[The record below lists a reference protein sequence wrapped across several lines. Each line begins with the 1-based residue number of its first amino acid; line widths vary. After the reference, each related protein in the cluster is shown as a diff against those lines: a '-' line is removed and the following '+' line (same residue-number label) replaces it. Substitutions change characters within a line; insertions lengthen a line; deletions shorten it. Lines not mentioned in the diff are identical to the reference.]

1 MGLSMG
7 KRDDNLTAQT
17 DLSLLEPVE
26 PAGKPIR
33 HLQYVLIVPVW
44 GDHHTALFLRYCIPF
59 LLTDG
64 NVGAFPDRRLQVH
77 VASRRSDF
85 VRMHKD
91 ANYRSLAAVA
101 DLRETEID
109 DLVDLSVPH
118 RAMTECYWHVTRSL
132 PRPDDTV
139 TILPTPDCIF
149 SRNALMKIVELIET
163 GWRGVMLCG
172 LRLTLET
179 AGPLLDQMVAASA
192 KGAGGVSER
201 ELCSVILNNLHPITL
216 SCNVASEEFMVNWPS
231 HVYWVAPDRSWLIA
245 HCFHLHPIAVR
256 GVPDS
261 IDIHTTI
268 DGDYLLGL
276 GVDAK
281 QLYIC
286 ADSDEFFCAELSP
299 HAKRILGPVGRLTK
313 RALVRFSVSGCN
325 PLHRG
330 FFAQSIRWRGPR
342 EARIPE
348 DVLRQAEEFCIA
360 VARGSKLEELRHSVK
375 MTIKRISLLLFVA
388 RFSLRAARWAMRRAR
403 HMVRGGRWS
412 HPSDTT

>member
-1 MGLSMG
+1 MG
-7 KRDDNLTAQT
+7 KPDKNLTSQT
-17 DLSLLEPVE
+17 DLEPIR
-26 PAGKPIR
+26 PSAKPIR

-59 LLTDG
+59 LLTEG
-64 NVGAFPDRRLQVH
+64 NIGAFADRQLQVH

-91 ANYRSLAAVA
+91 TNYQALAAA
-101 DLRETEID
+101 TDLKETEID
-109 DLVDLSVPH
+109 DVVDLSVPH
-118 RAMTECYWHVTRSL
+118 RAMTECYWHVIRSL
-132 PRPDDTV
+132 PEADDTV

-149 SRNALMKIVELIET
+149 SRNALKKIIELVEA
-163 GWRGVMLCG
+163 GWHAVMVCG

-179 AGPLLDQMVAASA
+179 AGPLLDQMIAGP
-192 KGAGGVSER
+192 KGAGAVSER
-201 ELCSVILNNLHPITL
+201 ELCSVILDNLHPITL
-216 SCNVASEEFMVNWPS
+216 SCNVASEEFMVTWPS
-231 HVYWVAPDRSWLIA
+231 HVYWIAHDRSWLIA

-256 GVPDS
+256 GVPRS
-261 IDIHTTI
+261 IDIHSTI

-276 GVDAK
+276 GVSSK

-286 ADSDEFFCAELSP
+286 ADSDQFFCVELSP

-325 PLHRG
+325 SLHRE

-348 DVLRQAEEFCIA
+348 DVLRQTEEFCMA
-360 VARGSKLEELRHSVK
+360 VARGSKLEELLHAVK
-375 MTIKRISLLLFVA
+375 TTVQRTPLLLFAA
-388 RFSLRAARWAMRRAR
+388 RFTLRAVRWAMRRGR
-403 HMVRGGRWS
+403 RMVRGARWPLS
-412 HPSDTT
+412 QRRDVKLG